1 MPAANKRAK
10 TDQADRNET
19 KMSDGEKLNLERGRE
34 RKKKYPEHSHFLLLL
49 PSTAE
54 QRFCSVLP

>member
-19 KMSDGEKLNLERGRE
+19 KMSDGEKLNLERERE
-34 RKKKYPEHSHFLLLL
+34 KKKGS
-49 PSTAE
+49 
-54 QRFCSVLP
+54 

>member
-1 MPAANKRAK
+1 MLAANKRAK

-19 KMSDGEKLNLERGRE
+19 KMSDGEKLNLERERE
-34 RKKKYPEHSHFLLLL
+34 KKKYPEHSHFLLLL

-54 QRFCSVLP
+54 QHYCSALP